1 MELLAR
7 WKAVNRSVTVLS
19 FSAPRP
25 TSDPS
30 GSLDLVVSA
39 IQERIDKQSLR
50 TTIVDVD
57 AITSVV
63 ADLSSSDEDLA
74 QESIQLFDAFNA
86 PKLYFDEKLKSHRLI
101 APAAYHL
108 LSSSEMR
115 ADMYRQRLLFTQ
127 QRLLRS
133 ERFALKGMGTSSSK
147 PSGTVH
153 DISTIEALLGSSGI
167 KVLFGML
174 TQPEE
179 GSWFL
184 EDLVSIIRL
193 DLSRAQTFSGFLTEG
208 SQVIVQGELRTGTFS
223 VEVRRLMQRLLL
235 TGIGLL
241 NSSSSSS

>member
-1 MELLAR
+1 M
-7 WKAVNRSVTVLS
+7 
-19 FSAPRP
+19 
-25 TSDPS
+25 
-30 GSLDLVVSA
+30 
-39 IQERIDKQSLR
+39 
-50 TTIVDVD
+50 DVD

-86 PKLYFDEKLKSHRLI
+86 PKLYFDEKFKSHRLI

-108 LSSSEMR
+108 LSTSEMR

-133 ERFALKGMGTSSSK
+133 ERFALKGMGPSSK

-153 DISTIEALLGSSGI
+153 DISTIESLLGSSGI
-167 KVLFGML
+167 KVLLGML

-184 EDLVSIIRL
+184 EDLVSMIRL

-223 VEVRRLMQRLLL
+223 VEVRCLMQQLLL
-235 TGIGLL
+235 TDIDHTPHTMMITITMITDIVHRGAHDRGAAEVPAGSGHRRYLRQRHEASADAAHGGDG
-241 NSSSSSS
+241 SSR

>member
-1 MELLAR
+1 MELIAR
-7 WKAVNRSVTVLS
+7 WKAANRSVTVLS

-50 TTIVDVD
+50 TT
-57 AITSVV
+57 TSVV

-179 GSWFL
+179 GSWCRSS
-184 EDLVSIIRL
+184 DL
-193 DLSRAQTFSGFLTEG
+193 T
-208 SQVIVQGELRTGTFS
+208 
-223 VEVRRLMQRLLL
+223 
-235 TGIGLL
+235 
-241 NSSSSSS
+241 

>member
-1 MELLAR
+1 M
-7 WKAVNRSVTVLS
+7 
-19 FSAPRP
+19 
-25 TSDPS
+25 
-30 GSLDLVVSA
+30 DLVVGA

-133 ERFALKGMGTSSSK
+133 ERFALKGMGPSSSSK
-147 PSGTVH
+147 PSSGTVH
-153 DISTIEALLGSSGI
+153 DISTIEALLGSSGM

-208 SQVIVQGELRTGTFS
+208 SQVIVQGELRTGTFL
-223 VEVRRLMQRLLL
+223 VEVWR
-235 TGIGLL
+235 
-241 NSSSSSS
+241 

>member
-1 MELLAR
+1 
-7 WKAVNRSVTVLS
+7 
-19 FSAPRP
+19 
-25 TSDPS
+25 
-30 GSLDLVVSA
+30 
-39 IQERIDKQSLR
+39 
-50 TTIVDVD
+50 
-57 AITSVV
+57 
-63 ADLSSSDEDLA
+63 
-74 QESIQLFDAFNA
+74 
-86 PKLYFDEKLKSHRLI
+86 
-101 APAAYHL
+101 
-108 LSSSEMR
+108 MR

-193 DLSRAQTFSGFLTEG
+193 DLSHSRAQTFSGFLTEG
-208 SQVIVQGELRTGTFS
+208 SQVIVQGELRTGSFS

-235 TGIGLL
+235 TGIGLHL
-241 NSSSSSS
+241 HNTHTQR

>member
-1 MELLAR
+1 
-7 WKAVNRSVTVLS
+7 
-19 FSAPRP
+19 
-25 TSDPS
+25 
-30 GSLDLVVSA
+30 LDLVVSA

-74 QESIQLFDAFNA
+74 QESIQLFDAFSA

-101 APAAYHL
+101 APASYHL

-193 DLSRAQTFSGFLTEG
+193 DLSHSRAQTFSGFLTDG

-223 VEVRRLMQRLLL
+223 VEVRRLMQHLLL

>member
-1 MELLAR
+1 MMFSVRRKVSAALDVLYCIRVYGVTCQME
-7 WKAVNRSVTVLS
+7 S
-19 FSAPRP
+19 FQPFCDSSFYLRFSRP

-86 PKLYFDEKLKSHRLI
+86 QKLYFDEKLKSHRLI

-133 ERFALKGMGTSSSK
+133 ERFALKGMGTSSS
-147 PSGTVH
+147 
-153 DISTIEALLGSSGI
+153 
-167 KVLFGML
+167 
-174 TQPEE
+174 
-179 GSWFL
+179 
-184 EDLVSIIRL
+184 
-193 DLSRAQTFSGFLTEG
+193 
-208 SQVIVQGELRTGTFS
+208 
-223 VEVRRLMQRLLL
+223 
-235 TGIGLL
+235 
-241 NSSSSSS
+241 